1 MGRGR
6 VRVLQRA
13 ALGLLITAACASVV
27 ASAPAAGS
35 ITIYSGQHE
44 QTTSALVKDFE
55 HRTGIDVQVRSADES
70 SLANQ
75 ILLEGSHSPADVFYS
90 ENPPAQTVLDEH
102 HLLAPVAKATLGHVA
117 RRYSAGDGSWVGV
130 SARSAVLAYNTT
142 ELKAS
147 ALPGSLLALATPAW
161 KGKIGFAPAETDFQ
175 PLLTTIARLK
185 GAPAALAW
193 LKGLTA
199 NAKTYDDNET
209 LIAAVNRGEV
219 AAGLVDHYYW
229 YRLRD
234 EVGPGNVHSA
244 LHYFA
249 AGDPGALV
257 DVSGASVLR
266 SSTHAALAQ
275 RFLAYLVSRPAQEI
289 IAQSE
294 SYEYPLG
301 SGVTTH
307 RVLVPFAKL
316 RPPRISAGELGD
328 GTYALSLLRQVGLL

>member
-1 MGRGR
+1 M
-6 VRVLQRA
+6 
-13 ALGLLITAACASVV
+13 LGLLV
-27 ASAPAAGS
+27 AMSMATSAQAAGS

-55 HRTGIDVQVRSADES
+55 HRTGIDVKVRSADES

-117 RRYSAGDGSWVGV
+117 SRYSASDGDWVGV

-142 ELKAS
+142 QLKAS
-147 ALPGSLLALATPAW
+147 ALPASLLSLATPAW
-161 KGKIGFAPAETDFQ
+161 KGKIGFAPEETDFQ
-175 PLLTTIARLK
+175 PLLTTIAKLK
-185 GAPAALAW
+185 GKPAALAW
-193 LKGLTA
+193 LKGLMA

-219 AAGLVDHYYW
+219 ASGLVDHYYW

-234 EVGPGNVHSA
+234 EVGAGKVHSA

-266 SSTHAALAQ
+266 SSSHAALAQ
-275 RFLAYLVSRPAQEI
+275 QFLAYLVSRPAQEI
-289 IAQSE
+289 IAHSE

-301 SGVTTH
+301 SGVTTQK
-307 RVLVPFAKL
+307 VLVPFAKL
-316 RPPRISAGELGD
+316 RPPKISAGDLGD